1 MELEKRKYKRE
12 EVEELLSSC
21 KIRYES
27 ELNEYRSRQTELI
40 EDNKKLSAELCV
52 YKEKDKLISET
63 MISAERKA
71 QDLSV
76 AAERKY
82 ELEVEKLKDFSRRWK
97 EYFDYVSE
105 KYPYYEAIKDAESV
119 YEKLNALLSVR
130 KSGAVIKGLEKSI
143 GDKADRLPKKAFD
156 PKSKIDDYIAAT
168 GDNGFNL
175 DEVLNPGELK
185 LEDLCKELGLID
197 EN

>member
-12 EVEELLSSC
+12 EVEEILSSC

-27 ELNEYRSRQTELI
+27 ELNEYRSRQAELI
-40 EDNKKLSAELCV
+40 ENNKKLSAELCV

-71 QDLSV
+71 QDISV

-97 EYFDYVSE
+97 EYFKYVSE

-130 KSGAVIKGLEKSI
+130 KSNAVIKGLEKTI
-143 GDKADRLPKKAFD
+143 CGKAERLPKKAFD

>member
-71 QDLSV
+71 QDLSAV
-76 AAERKY
+76 AERKY

-97 EYFDYVSE
+97 EYFEYVSE
-105 KYPYYEAIKDAESV
+105 KYPYYEAIKDAERV